1 MNITRMLKPL
11 INCPYCTEE
20 SITDYLLMKLEK
32 NNIKVEK
39 INRRQEK
46 INGCD
51 FIIEDKIAIQAKILR
66 NGKYNIEYK
75 SQKETFIKFCQKN
88 NMTGYYLFYNRAC
101 KQVISCARI
110 EDLSKHLNIKAM
122 MNEISY
128 TN

>member
-51 FIIEDKIAIQAKILR
+51 FILYD
-66 NGKYNIEYK
+66 
-75 SQKETFIKFCQKN
+75 
-88 NMTGYYLFYNRAC
+88 M
-101 KQVISCARI
+101 
-110 EDLSKHLNIKAM
+110 
-122 MNEISY
+122 
-128 TN
+128 